1 MQNRGWLSMR
11 YEALSCQ
18 IENQVMIINLPAI
31 ANYHT
36 KITQLTDELSDVC
49 TAVASEKEVRA
60 IIINWEQDEFPAGTE
75 LAGFG
80 SVSGEYETTPL
91 SLTAAVV
98 KLEIPVIASINGYAI
113 GQALE
118 LVLACD
124 IRIASETSYFG
135 MPHIQTG
142 MIPWDGGTQRLS
154 RLVGKGKAIELILTA
169 EMINAQEAH
178 RIGLVNRIVEA
189 KELLSAVTEMAH
201 AVAAKGPIA
210 LRYAKEAV
218 LQGLDMT
225 LEQGLRLEADL
236 YFILHTT
243 KDRTEGIKAFQ
254 KKRKAK
260 YKGK

>member
-1 MQNRGWLSMR
+1 MQ

-18 IENQVMIINLPAI
+18 MENQVMIINLPVI

-36 KITQLTDELSDVC
+36 KIRQLADELSDVC
-49 TAVASEKEVRA
+49 TAVSSEKEVRA
-60 IIINWEQDEFPAGTE
+60 VIINWEQDEFSAGTD

-80 SVSGEYETTPL
+80 SVKGEYETTPL
-91 SLTAAVV
+91 SLTAAVA
-98 KLEIPVIASINGYAI
+98 KLDLPVIASINGYAV

-118 LVLACD
+118 LMLACD

-169 EMINAQEAH
+169 ETINAREAH

-189 KELLSAVTEMAH
+189 KELPSAVSELAH
-201 AVAAKGPIA
+201 TVTAKGPVA

-236 YFILHTT
+236 YFLLHTT
-243 KDRTEGIKAFQ
+243 RDRTKGIKAFQ

-260 YKGK
+260 YKGQ

>member
-1 MQNRGWLSMR
+1 MR

-31 ANYHT
+31 ANYQT
-36 KITQLTDELSDVC
+36 KITQLADELSDVC
-49 TAVASEKEVRA
+49 AAIASEKEVRA
-60 IIINWEQDEFPAGTE
+60 VIVNWEPDEFSAGTD
-75 LAGFG
+75 LAGLG
-80 SVSGEYETTPL
+80 SVKGETETTPL
-91 SLTAAVV
+91 SLTAAVA
-98 KLEIPVIASINGYAI
+98 KLDIPVIASINGDAV

-118 LVLACD
+118 LMLACD
-124 IRIASETSYFG
+124 IRIASQTSYFG
-135 MPHIQTG
+135 VPHIQAG

-154 RLVGKGKAIELILTA
+154 RLVGKAKAIELILTG
-169 EMINAQEAH
+169 EIIDAQEAH

-189 KELLSAVTEMAH
+189 KERLSAVSALAH
-201 AVAAKGPIA
+201 AVTAKGPIA
-210 LRYAKEAV
+210 LKYAKEAV

-236 YFILHTT
+236 YFILQTT
-243 KDRTEGIKAFQ
+243 RDRTEGIKAFQ

>member
-1 MQNRGWLSMR
+1 MR

-36 KITQLTDELSDVC
+36 KITQLADELSDIC
-49 TAVASEKEVRA
+49 AAIASEKEVRA
-60 IIINWEQDEFPAGTE
+60 VIVNWEQDEFSAGTD
-75 LAGFG
+75 LAGLG
-80 SVSGEYETTPL
+80 SVKGEYETTPL
-91 SLTAAVV
+91 SLTAAVA
-98 KLEIPVIASINGYAI
+98 KLDIPVIASINGYAV

-118 LVLACD
+118 LMLACD
-124 IRIASETSYFG
+124 IRIASQTSHFG
-135 MPHIQTG
+135 IPHIRAD

-154 RLVGKGKAIELILTA
+154 RLVGKGKAIELILTG

-178 RIGLVNRIVEA
+178 RIGLVNRIVAA
-189 KELLSAVTEMAH
+189 KELLSAVNTMAH

-236 YFILHTT
+236 YFILQTT
-243 KDRTEGIKAFQ
+243 RDRTEGIKAFQ

-260 YKGK
+260 YKGT

>member
-1 MQNRGWLSMR
+1 MQ

-18 IENQVMIINLPAI
+18 MENQVMIIKLPVI

-36 KITQLTDELSDVC
+36 KIRQLADELSDVC
-49 TAVASEKEVRA
+49 TAVSSEKEVRA
-60 IIINWEQDEFPAGTE
+60 VIINWEQDEFSAGTD

-80 SVSGEYETTPL
+80 SVKGEYETTPL
-91 SLTAAVV
+91 SLTAAVA
-98 KLEIPVIASINGYAI
+98 KLDLPVIASINGYAV

-118 LVLACD
+118 LMLACD

-169 EMINAQEAH
+169 ETINAREAH

-189 KELLSAVTEMAH
+189 KELPSAVSELAH
-201 AVAAKGPIA
+201 TVTAKGPVA

-236 YFILHTT
+236 YFLLHTT
-243 KDRTEGIKAFQ
+243 RDRTKGIKAFQ

-260 YKGK
+260 YKGQ

>member
-1 MQNRGWLSMR
+1 
-11 YEALSCQ
+11 
-18 IENQVMIINLPAI
+18 MIINLPAI

-36 KITQLTDELSDVC
+36 RITQLANELSDVC
-49 TAVASEKEVRA
+49 AAASSEKEVRA
-60 IIINWEQDEFPAGTE
+60 VIINWKQDEFPAETD

-80 SVSGEYETTPL
+80 SVGGEHETKPL
-91 SLTAAVV
+91 SLTATVV
-98 KLEIPVIASINGYAI
+98 KFDIPVIASINGYAI
-113 GQALE
+113 GPALE

-124 IRIASETSYFG
+124 VRIASEGSYFG
-135 MPHIQTG
+135 IPHIQAG

-154 RLVGKGKAIELILTA
+154 RLIGKSKAIELILTG

-189 KELLSAVTEMAH
+189 EELLSAVREMAH
-201 AVAAKGPIA
+201 AMAAKGPVA

-243 KDRTEGIKAFQ
+243 TDRTEGIKAFQ

-260 YKGK
+260 YKGH

>member
-1 MQNRGWLSMR
+1 M
-11 YEALSCQ
+11 
-18 IENQVMIINLPAI
+18 VINLPAI

-36 KITQLTDELSDVC
+36 KIAQLTDELSDVC
-49 TAVASEKEVRA
+49 TAIASEKEVRA
-60 IIINWEQDEFPAGTE
+60 VIINWEQDEFSAGTD

-80 SVSGEYETTPL
+80 SVKGEYETTPL

-98 KLEIPVIASINGYAI
+98 KLDIPVIASINGYAV

-154 RLVGKGKAIELILTA
+154 RLVGKGKAIELILTG

-189 KELLSAVTEMAH
+189 KELSSAVSAMAH
-201 AVAAKGPIA
+201 TVAAKGPIA

-243 KDRTEGIKAFQ
+243 RDRTEGIKAFQ

>member
-1 MQNRGWLSMR
+1 MR

-18 IENQVMIINLPAI
+18 IENRVMIINLPAI

-36 KITQLTDELSDVC
+36 KITQLKDELSDVC
-49 TAVASEKEVRA
+49 TAVSSKKEVRA
-60 IIINWEQDEFPAGTE
+60 VIINWEQDEFSAGTD

-80 SVSGEYETTPL
+80 SVKGEYETTPL

-98 KLEIPVIASINGYAI
+98 KLDIPVIASINGYAV

-154 RLVGKGKAIELILTA
+154 RLVGKGKAIELILTG

-189 KELLSAVTEMAH
+189 KELSSAVSEMAH
-201 AVAAKGPIA
+201 TVAAKGPIA

-236 YFILHTT
+236 YFILQTT
-243 KDRTEGIKAFQ
+243 RDRTEGIKAFQ

-260 YKGK
+260 YKGE

>member
-1 MQNRGWLSMR
+1 MQNRGQLSMR
-11 YEALSCQ
+11 YETLSCQ

-31 ANYHT
+31 AEYHR

-49 TAVASEKEVRA
+49 AAVTSEKEVRA
-60 IIINWEQDEFPAGTE
+60 VIINWEQDEPPAE
-75 LAGFG
+75 MDLAGYG
-80 SVSGEYETTPL
+80 SANGEFAVTPL
-91 SLTAAVV
+91 SLAAAVV
-98 KLEIPVIASINGYAI
+98 KLDIPVIASINGYAI

-124 IRIASETSYFG
+124 IRIASETSYFA
-135 MPHIQTG
+135 MPHIQAG
-142 MIPWDGGTQRLS
+142 MIPWDGGTQRLP
-154 RLVGKGKAIELILTA
+154 RLVGKSKAIELILTA
-169 EMINAQEAH
+169 EMVNAREAH
-178 RIGLVNRIVEA
+178 RIGLVNRIVET
-189 KELLSAVTEMAH
+189 KDLLSTVSEMAH
-201 AVAAKGPIA
+201 AMAGRGSIA
-210 LRYAKEAV
+210 LRYAKEAI

-236 YFILHTT
+236 YFILHST

>member
-1 MQNRGWLSMR
+1 MQNRGQLSMR

-49 TAVASEKEVRA
+49 TAAVSEKEVRA
-60 IIINWEQDEFPAGTE
+60 VIINWEQDEFPAGTD

-98 KLEIPVIASINGYAI
+98 KLDIPVIASINGYAI

-154 RLVGKGKAIELILTA
+154 RLVGKGKAIELILTG

-243 KDRTEGIKAFQ
+243 RDRTEGIKAFQ

>member
-1 MQNRGWLSMR
+1 MR

-154 RLVGKGKAIELILTA
+154 RLVGKGKAIELILTG

-243 KDRTEGIKAFQ
+243 RDRTEGIKAFQ

>member
-1 MQNRGWLSMR
+1 MR

-154 RLVGKGKAIELILTA
+154 RLVGKGKAIELILTG

-189 KELLSAVTEMAH
+189 KELLSVVNTMAH